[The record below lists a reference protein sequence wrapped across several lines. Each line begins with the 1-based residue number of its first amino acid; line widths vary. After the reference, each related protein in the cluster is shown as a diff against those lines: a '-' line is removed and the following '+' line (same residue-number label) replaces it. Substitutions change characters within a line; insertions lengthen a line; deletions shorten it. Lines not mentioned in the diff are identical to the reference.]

1 MNRSLRNRG
10 LLRAVLVAF
19 ALPLAYRFLATV
31 AATVLL
37 LATGLLL
44 AVVAGVLVHELWFR
58 RLEAGSSG

>member
-1 MNRSLRNRG
+1 M
-10 LLRAVLVAF
+10 RAVLIAF
-19 ALPLAYRFLATV
+19 ALLLAYRFLATV

-44 AVVAGVLVHELWFR
+44 AVVAGVPVHELWLR

>member
-1 MNRSLRNRG
+1 MSLQPAI
-10 LLRAVLVAF
+10 LRAVLVAF
-19 ALPLAYRFLATV
+19 ALPMAYWFLATV

-37 LATGLLL
+37 LATELLL

>member
-1 MNRSLRNRG
+1 MNRSYTNRG

-19 ALPLAYRFLATV
+19 ALLLGYRFLATV

-37 LATGLLL
+37 LATGHPL

-58 RLEAGSSG
+58 RLEAGSSE